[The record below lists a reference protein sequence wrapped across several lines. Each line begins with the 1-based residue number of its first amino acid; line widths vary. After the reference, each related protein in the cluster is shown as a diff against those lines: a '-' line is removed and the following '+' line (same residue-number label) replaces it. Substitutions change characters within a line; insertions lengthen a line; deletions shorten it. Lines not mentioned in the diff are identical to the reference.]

1 MKGCMILLMT
11 WLALAAPALTAQD
24 KPVRW
29 DLGTCLDYALEHNI
43 QVKKS
48 KVALRQSQ
56 ENTKLAKA
64 QLFPSLSAS
73 VTQGFVNYPSGDA
86 TTNNSYSGNYS
97 VSANWKLFDGGQR
110 QYAIKQQ
117 QLQDNVQELGIRE
130 NENDI
135 EIAITQTYLQILYAY
150 EAVRINEN
158 TVEVSDAQRKRAKQ
172 LLDAGSIAQSDYAQM
187 ESQYSTDKYQLVV
200 ARTNLDNY
208 KLDLKQLLELDIT
221 EDMDL
226 VIPALADA
234 DVLVPLPDKQTVYNT
249 SLAVMPEIKS
259 SELSIGI
266 AELEKKKAKAAYWP
280 TLSLNAGIGTGHLSG
295 TDYAYGSQIW
305 SKLNESVGLTVSIP
319 IFTNRSNKTAV
330 EQAKLQVITS
340 QLEHLNA
347 QKQLLKTVEGI
358 YLDATSAQNQFLS
371 ASENLKAVQTSY
383 ELVDQQFALGMKN
396 TLELLTEKNNL
407 LNAQQQVLQSKY
419 MALLSIQLL
428 NFYQGRPMVLS
439 YNESNVTHLN

>member
-1 MKGCMILLMT
+1 M
-11 WLALAAPALTAQD
+11 AAPALMAQD
-24 KPVRW
+24 TPVKW

-48 KVALRQSQ
+48 KVALQQSQ

-73 VTQGFVNYPSGDA
+73 VTQGFVNYPSSDA

-172 LLDAGSIAQSDYAQM
+172 LLDAGSIAQSDYAQL

-200 ARTNLDNY
+200 AQTNLDNY

-259 SELSIGI
+259 SELNIGI

-295 TDYAYGSQIW
+295 TDYAYGSQLW
-305 SKLNESVGLTVSIP
+305 DRMNESVGLTVSIP

-347 QKQLLKTVEGI
+347 QKGLLKTVEGI

>member
-1 MKGCMILLMT
+1 MKGCMILLTT
-11 WLALAAPALTAQD
+11 WLALAAPVLTAQD
-24 KPVRW
+24 KPAKW
-29 DLGTCLDYALEHNI
+29 DLNTCLDYALEHNI

-73 VTQGFVNYPSGDA
+73 VTQGFVNYPSSDA

-110 QYAIKQQ
+110 QHAIKQQ
-117 QLQDNVQELGIRE
+117 QLQDDVQELGIRE
-130 NENDI
+130 SENDI

-172 LLDAGSIAQSDYAQM
+172 LLDAGSIAQSDYAQL

-200 ARTNLDNY
+200 AQTNLDNY

-305 SKLNESVGLTVSIP
+305 NKLNESVGLTVSIP

-371 ASENLKAVQTSY
+371 ASENLRAVTTSY

-428 NFYQGRPMVLS
+428 NFYQGKPMVLS
-439 YNESNVTHLN
+439 YSDTNVTQLN

>member
-1 MKGCMILLMT
+1 M
-11 WLALAAPALTAQD
+11 AAPALMAQD
-24 KPVRW
+24 TPVKW

-48 KVALRQSQ
+48 KVALQQSQ

-73 VTQGFVNYPSGDA
+73 VTQGFVNYPSSDA

-172 LLDAGSIAQSDYAQM
+172 LLDAGSIAQSDYAQL

-200 ARTNLDNY
+200 AQTNLDNY

-249 SLAVMPEIKS
+249 SLAVMPEIRS

-295 TDYAYGSQIW
+295 TDYAYGSQLW
-305 SKLNESVGLTVSIP
+305 DRMNESVGLTVSIP

-347 QKQLLKTVEGI
+347 QKGLLKTVEGI